1 MRGVAVVVLM
11 DQHHKLVLAVQV
23 VVEGAV
29 LSYLLAQQ
37 QPRQIAAGAGAAPVV
52 MVFLELQAVQVL

>member
-23 VVEGAV
+23 VVELAV
-29 LSYLLAQQ
+29 LS
-37 QPRQIAAGAGAAPVV
+37 
-52 MVFLELQAVQVL
+52 